1 MDTSYVLV
9 KSSKVN
15 IYAKFVGKNGNHAY
29 VSNNG
34 IGTKNIYLGAKG
46 LGN

>member
-34 IGTKNIYLGAKG
+34 IGTKKYLFGCQRPW
-46 LGN
+46 